1 MIQIDF
7 FLFSFYFFKNTE
19 KTNRFASSIPT
30 EKDMA
35 ECSGNLSGTLKPEK
49 CSNRLVHAVTEYV
62 DITFQYNIGFG
73 YTRMFSRQLFKPA
86 VAFKVGKVG
95 CFYFFFTGFHV

>member
-1 MIQIDF
+1 
-7 FLFSFYFFKNTE
+7 
-19 KTNRFASSIPT
+19 
-30 EKDMA
+30 MA

-95 CFYFFFTGFHV
+95 CFYFCFFFNWFSCMRI

>member
-1 MIQIDF
+1 
-7 FLFSFYFFKNTE
+7 
-19 KTNRFASSIPT
+19 
-30 EKDMA
+30 MA